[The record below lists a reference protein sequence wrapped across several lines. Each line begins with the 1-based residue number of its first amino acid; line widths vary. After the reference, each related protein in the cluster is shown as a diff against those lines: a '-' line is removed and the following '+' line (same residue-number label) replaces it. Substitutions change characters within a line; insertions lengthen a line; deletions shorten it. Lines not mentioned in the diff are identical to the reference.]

1 MTIKTMRGNRTTHE
15 MRADNVFV
23 TNAHILYHFIAKM
36 SIVFP
41 FRSSDAAAARRLK
54 AVVLPS
60 VMPRFAP
67 FYHRRRA
74 GFPYRAGKG
83 QSRLSKRPHILTKS
97 KPPLWGD
104 AIRDAYTDEKTT
116 AHHVPA
122 LRHRSAAGTILP
134 GRPMVARTDEKI
146 RRSLP
151 QVNRCVRFSRASPHS
166 GNRRSPAFPASY
178 RTSFRF
184 YVPKSNQTDRREEPP
199 CPCRFL

>member
-1 MTIKTMRGNRTTHE
+1 

-41 FRSSDAAAARRLK
+41 FRSSGAAPARLQK
-54 AVVLPS
+54 AVILPS

-122 LRHRSAAGTILP
+122 LRHRSDAGTILP
-134 GRPMVARTDEKI
+134 
-146 RRSLP
+146 LP
-151 QVNRCVRFSRASPHS
+151 CPHS
-166 GNRRSPAFPASY
+166 ISPPPRRFCRCPALNPVRATGGCPRRRKDSTVSPTGKPLRPIFP
-178 RTSFRF
+178 
-184 YVPKSNQTDRREEPP
+184 REPS
-199 CPCRFL
+199 

>member
-1 MTIKTMRGNRTTHE
+1 MM
-15 MRADNVFV
+15 ADSVFV
-23 TNAHILYHFIAKM
+23 INAHILYHFIAKM

-41 FRSSDAAAARRLK
+41 FRSSGAAPARLQK
-54 AVVLPS
+54 AVILPS

-122 LRHRSAAGTILP
+122 LRHRSAAEAILP
-134 GRPMVARTDEKI
+134 LPRSQSRKSN
-146 RRSLP
+146 RRLPAPTKRFRRFLP
-151 QVNRCVRFSRASPHS
+151 QAHRHARFSRASPHS
-166 GNRRSPAFPASY
+166 GNRRSPAFPAFC
-178 RTSFRF
+178 RTPFRF